1 MQLTVL
7 ILYFFLIYF
16 VIAKSYQLTYIS
28 SGFFQLS
35 HAIVITYGAYFVYW
49 LSVNFFVNI
58 YLSIILSLFLSSLM
72 GLGFDYLVY
81 RPLRKLKMNNM
92 DLMIASLGVFV
103 VFQNIISLVWG
114 DRILSF
120 QNQFDDSIVV
130 FLGTVYIS
138 HTQAVTIVMCLFLL
152 PLLWWFSEKTAI
164 GKKIKILSVN
174 PLMAEIF
181 GVRKDKVIGW
191 SYLVGSLCAAFAGIL
206 IAANYN
212 IIPKMGFNWLF
223 LSIVTMIMA
232 GNGKMRF
239 LMFSALLLAVI
250 QQYSAFFFDGKWMNA
265 TAYIILVVFLYFRPY
280 GFSGKRIKKTEV

>member
-1 MQLTVL
+1 MS
-7 ILYFFLIYF
+7 ILYFSLIY
-16 VIAKSYQLTYIS
+16 VIIAKSYQLTYIS

-35 HAIVITYGAYFVYW
+35 HAIVITIGAYFVYW
-49 LSVNFFVNI
+49 LCVQLFLNV
-58 YLSIILSLFLSSLM
+58 YLSIIISLLISSLM
-72 GLGFDYLVY
+72 GWGFDYFLY
-81 RPLRKLKMNNM
+81 RPLRKLKKKNM

-103 VFQNIISLVWG
+103 VFQNVISLVWG

-120 QNQFDDSIVV
+120 QNRFDDSIVIL
-130 FLGTVYIS
+130 FDKIYIS
-138 HTQAVTIVMCLFLL
+138 HTQAITIVICLFLL

-164 GKKIKILSVN
+164 GVKIKTLSIN
-174 PLMAEIF
+174 PFMAEAF

-191 SYLVGSLCAAFAGIL
+191 SYLVGSLYAAFIGIL

-223 LSIVTMIMA
+223 LSIVVLIIA
-232 GNGKMRF
+232 GLGRMRY
-239 LMFSALLLAVI
+239 LMLSALMLATI
-250 QQYSAFFFDGKWMNA
+250 QQLSAYFFDSKWMNA